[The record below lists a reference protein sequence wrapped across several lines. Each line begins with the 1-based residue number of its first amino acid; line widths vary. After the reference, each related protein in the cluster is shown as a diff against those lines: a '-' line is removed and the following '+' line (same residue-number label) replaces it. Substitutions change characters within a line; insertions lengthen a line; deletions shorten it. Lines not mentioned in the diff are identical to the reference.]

1 MSIMDKASKH
11 FQEQIENKKLGSYYV
26 KEWDETIYFKPV
38 LTWKEQSQILD
49 LSTNGKTSEALITT
63 LIIRACDKTGT
74 PLFTK
79 ADKLLLENDVDPN
92 VLVNIVAAMNAESVS
107 DVGVVKKK

>member
-1 MSIMDKASKH
+1 MDKASKH
-11 FQEQIENKKLGSYYV
+11 FQEQIENKKLNSYYV
-26 KEWDETIYFKPV
+26 KEWDETVYFKPC

-49 LSTNGKTSEALITT
+49 LSTSGKTSEALIQT
-63 LIIRACDKTGT
+63 LIIRATDKDGK

-79 ADKLLLENDVDPN
+79 ADKVQLENDVDPN

-107 DVGVVKKK
+107 DVGVIKKK